1 MSTTIRVSEETR
13 RRFARLASQTG
24 RPMTQLLGEA
34 ADALER
40 RLFFDDL
47 QARFGLLRD
56 DPVAWAAIQAE
67 RQAESASFHDRSV

>member
-1 MSTTIRVSEETR
+1 
-13 RRFARLASQTG
+13 
-24 RPMTQLLGEA
+24 MTQLLGEA

-67 RQAESASFHDRSV
+67 RQAETASIHDRSV